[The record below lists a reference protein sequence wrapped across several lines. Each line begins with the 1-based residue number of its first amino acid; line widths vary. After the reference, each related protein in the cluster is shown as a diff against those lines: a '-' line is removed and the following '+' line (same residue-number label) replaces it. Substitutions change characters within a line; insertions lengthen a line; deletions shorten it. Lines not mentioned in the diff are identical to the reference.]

1 MPAEAIPIIRSKLC
15 RSCKIVRPQIHSVTV
30 MLMASGNSST
40 HAFINSTKYKL
51 QKENYRKQ
59 AKISS

>member
-1 MPAEAIPIIRSKLC
+1 
-15 RSCKIVRPQIHSVTV
+15 
-30 MLMASGNSST
+30 MLMASGNLST
-40 HAFINSTKYKL
+40 HGFINSTKYTL